1 MNNENIIGL
10 QTKVV
15 YVGPT
20 LKRGLLGRYMV
31 FRDGEFPEAIQELRK
46 KSPALR
52 GLFVPVTMLASAR
65 QRVATKGDILNTY
78 VTRLRDELTK

>member
-1 MNNENIIGL
+1 MSENNIGL
-10 QTKVV
+10 RPKVV

-20 LKRGLLGRYMV
+20 LKKGLLSRYTV
-31 FRDGEFPEAIQELRK
+31 FRDGEFPQSIQELRE

-52 GLFVPVTMLASAR
+52 GLFVPVLMLASAR

-78 VTRLRDELTK
+78 VTRLRDELK